1 MVKYYPWNITLSL
14 RNLFIAK
21 IFASLSVAL
30 SDGCRN
36 ANMVTCDAMD
46 DVSAPSGDVT
56 SMDAVIGHKDVK
68 MSPLSGISS
77 SPLDKEKEIADKIS
91 VEASLSDLKTSS
103 QVIAGLDPVSV
114 SEEDASSGAARQMLC
129 ESAEQSPLM
138 EDASKTEGPQSEV
151 SNKVSMKC
159 TKDMEVCPVLGDS
172 TANKGNDAEVP
183 EKENDE
189 KGSSKV
195 LGEQL

>member
-138 EDASKTEGPQSEV
+138 VDASKTEGPHSEV
-151 SNKVSMKC
+151 IDKVSLQS
-159 TKDMEVCPVLGDS
+159 TKEMNVCPVLCDS
-172 TANKGNDAEVP
+172 TANKGDDAEVLV
-183 EKENDE
+183 KENDE
-189 KGSSKV
+189 KESSKV
-195 LGEQL
+195 SGEL